1 VKTATTLKYSFED
14 FISSKFHFVKQIVGG
29 IFVTIAMVGLDQD
42 LMQKNLSCATI
53 GEAQKTCSLYR
64 DICRD

>member
-14 FISSKFHFVKQIVGG
+14 FISKFHFVKQIVGG

-42 LMQKNLSCATI
+42 AEKI
-53 GEAQKTCSLYR
+53 
-64 DICRD
+64 